1 VGAGH
6 LRQRISDET
15 EHVRRLSASRCW
27 GEVGDGGREKSTRDV
42 GGKRVAGI
50 GCMQVERLMMLV
62 ANHMRL
68 PVDLRHATRKRALRL
83 RHRLA
88 NDLQSSIS

>member
-1 VGAGH
+1 
-6 LRQRISDET
+6 
-15 EHVRRLSASRCW
+15 
-27 GEVGDGGREKSTRDV
+27 
-42 GGKRVAGI
+42 VAGI